1 MSSLF
6 GAEDFERMHA
16 VFPVGS
22 VDSGHFAFLA
32 LQCCQRLFH
41 FLPDCNRMLSCLQ
54 VSIKKDNE
62 GTKDD
67 PETLTRVD
75 FARLG
80 AQARMQAST
89 LEQRQAWGA
98 SGGKARRLTAE
109 QRTAIARNAAQV
121 RWFREQ
127 KTQVLHT

>member
-1 MSSLF
+1 M
-6 GAEDFERMHA
+6 
-16 VFPVGS
+16 
-22 VDSGHFAFLA
+22 
-32 LQCCQRLFH
+32 
-41 FLPDCNRMLSCLQ
+41 Q
-54 VSIKKDNE
+54 VSIKKDENE
-62 GTKDD
+62 PKEAEG
-67 PETLTRVD
+67 LTRVD

-80 AQARMQAST
+80 AQARMQSST